1 MSRCEFSLD
10 CVTLK
15 KPYDDRSRT
24 KSLSSFSK
32 KDTYTHTASIASQGI
47 LKYNLTDLE
56 DKKRRRF
63 IHVNLNKSA
72 SFVMCLK
79 FVQQQHNID
88 VTEFEDP
95 QEKRE
100 LTLDKSPKSAPTSPT
115 LFIFL
120 QGLSCLVITKEKN
133 LRFCQRQ
140 QHHQCHH
147 QEDVRQPSHSNFGVR
162 G

>member
-15 KPYDDRSRT
+15 KPYDLMIVLVQKVYRRSQKR
-24 KSLSSFSK
+24 
-32 KDTYTHTASIASQGI
+32 YITASKARQAI

-79 FVQQQHNID
+79 FVQ
-88 VTEFEDP
+88 
-95 QEKRE
+95 
-100 LTLDKSPKSAPTSPT
+100 
-115 LFIFL
+115 
-120 QGLSCLVITKEKN
+120 
-133 LRFCQRQ
+133 
-140 QHHQCHH
+140 
-147 QEDVRQPSHSNFGVR
+147 
-162 G
+162 